1 MQKKF
6 FQIIA
11 KLNKLLLPS
20 LSRKNINL
28 SKANKLQLAIIAW
41 RAFITKRA
49 V

>member
-1 MQKKF
+1 VQKKF